1 MIWLCGGCLKLARA
15 LGCFCACGKHEDEAH
30 VIGLVATCAGCCP
43 WSNPPAL
50 ESAGDVETL
59 AGVQVG
65 LFHDSREPKAVK
77 SIP

>member
-1 MIWLCGGCLKLARA
+1 M
-15 LGCFCACGKHEDEAH
+15 
-30 VIGLVATCAGCCP
+30 IGLVATCAACCP
-43 WSNPPAL
+43 WCNPPAI
-50 ESAGDVETL
+50 EATRAVETL